1 MSQKIII
8 PILSIFYFV
17 GILGFHSSFFEIF
30 SILTPIILLMS
41 FVALYQSS
49 NKSAGLKATILLIY
63 FIGLIV
69 EIIGVY
75 TGFPFGDY
83 LYLEGLG
90 PQILN
95 TPWMI
100 GLNWV
105 VLSWAAAQ
113 VIAWYFRKRNKAMIW
128 FMSVVIMI
136 FIDFL
141 IEPVA
146 PELRLWI
153 FPRSGAGLMNF
164 FGWVLTSGL
173 MQFLLVSKVNPVK
186 NDTALSIVV
195 LQIVFFAS
203 FQIWPIN

>member
-1 MSQKIII
+1 MMRQGKKLDYQYSIFLVFSFLII
-8 PILSIFYFV
+8 PF
-17 GILGFHSSFFEIF
+17 
-30 SILTPIILLMS
+30 
-41 FVALYQSS
+41 
-49 NKSAGLKATILLIY
+49 
-63 FIGLIV
+63 
-69 EIIGVY
+69 
-75 TGFPFGDY
+75 
-83 LYLEGLG
+83 
-90 PQILN
+90 
-95 TPWMI
+95 
-100 GLNWV
+100 
-105 VLSWAAAQ
+105 
-113 VIAWYFRKRNKAMIW
+113 
-128 FMSVVIMI
+128 

-203 FQIWPIN
+203 FQIWPINFVQFPFHLDQVVLQ